1 MMRHVVMQQLQK
13 TGLLGSIG
21 ITLLSVPLAHAS
33 THHVVEAGET
43 LSGIAAKYDLSKTLL
58 IDANGLQVSHIKVGE
73 VLNIPDPNTKH
84 NIYRVVA
91 GDSLHSLSDKYGISV
106 EALARANHMSP
117 QSGLMIDSTLI
128 IPMPPKKAV
137 KPAEKPAPQ
146 MSVVSANIP
155 KASPTPRTTT
165 KAATT
170 APVKA
175 PSGQSSQTHRIEY
188 GETLLS
194 IAKKH
199 NVSLS
204 DLATANNM
212 AIDDVLYFGRTLTI
226 PTNSVASPRTSAQ
239 PVAVQTAPKTYK
251 VKAGDTL
258 MGIANRHQVN
268 FFDIAAKSSISPYD
282 ALAIGQVL
290 TLPSNARAVT
300 NKDKY

>member
-1 MMRHVVMQQLQK
+1 MRCVAMRQLQK
-13 TGLLGSIG
+13 MSLLGSMG
-21 ITLLSVPLAHAS
+21 IILFSMPLAHAS

-43 LSGIAAKYDLSKTLL
+43 LSGIAAKYDLSKTML
-58 IDANGLQVSHIKVGE
+58 IDANGLQVSDVNTGE
-73 VLNIPDPNTKH
+73 VLKIPDPNTKH

-91 GDSLHSLSDKYGISV
+91 GDSLHSMSDKYGISV

-117 QSGLMIDSTLI
+117 QSGLMIGSTLV
-128 IPMPPKKAV
+128 IPMTQQTAA
-137 KPAEKPAPQ
+137 KPAKESEPR
-146 MSVVSANIP
+146 MSVVSVNIP
-155 KASPTPRTTT
+155 KTSPTPRATT
-165 KAATT
+165 KAATA
-170 APVKA
+170 APVKT

-212 AIDDVLYFGRTLTI
+212 AIDDMLYFGRTLTI
-226 PTNSVASPRTSAQ
+226 PTNSVASSRTSAQ
-239 PVAVQTAPKTYK
+239 PVAAQTAPKTYK

>member
-43 LSGIAAKYDLSKTLL
+43 LSGIAAKYDLSKTML
-58 IDANGLQVSHIKVGE
+58 IDANGLQVSHVNTGE
-73 VLNIPDPNTKH
+73 VLKIPDPNTKH

-91 GDSLHSLSDKYGISV
+91 GDSLHSMSDKYGISV

-117 QSGLMIDSTLI
+117 QSGLMIGSTLV
-128 IPMPPKKAV
+128 IPMTQQTAA
-137 KPAEKPAPQ
+137 KPAKESEPR
-146 MSVVSANIP
+146 MSVVSVNIP

-165 KAATT
+165 KAATA

-175 PSGQSSQTHRIEY
+175 TSGQSSQTHRIEY

-212 AIDDVLYFGRTLTI
+212 AIDDMLYFGRTLTI

-239 PVAVQTAPKTYK
+239 PVVQTAPKTYK